1 MKKHPSTLAVKKV
14 VEQYSDDIPA
24 RCNPN
29 GGRVTLSIG
38 VVNVAVAPNTTILD
52 IANYADKVVYY
63 AKTAGKNAIYTSIRG
78 DTAEDSSTRL
88 LAARLRQAHYT
99 RR

>member
-1 MKKHPSTLAVKKV
+1 MQP
-14 VEQYSDDIPA
+14 QWRP
-24 RCNPN
+24 RP
-29 GGRVTLSIG
+29 LSIG

-78 DTAEDSSTRL
+78 DTAEDSST
-88 LAARLRQAHYT
+88 T
-99 RR
+99 FFKIDF